1 MQLFRKHIIR
11 WVVSFVLVAGMA
23 AHLAIP
29 YSSKAQKAAFA
40 QWLDRNVVA
49 NGDEHESDIRTHI
62 RKLPSEHESFP
73 VFIEKASLLVV
84 NHINDFNLP
93 LEQKAGDTGTVG
105 VWLIGKWSQYQ
116 DESGSMDALLP
127 ETLKPALK
135 WLLHNNPFIGA
146 LSQAS
151 KLIPQPA
158 IAEKLSNVLFIT
170 QNQPIPFLS
179 GISINAP

>member
-1 MQLFRKHIIR
+1 MKWAISI
-11 WVVSFVLVAGMA
+11 VLVVGMA

-29 YSSKAQKAAFA
+29 YSSKAQKTAFA
-40 QWLDRNVVA
+40 QWLDRNVVD
-49 NGDEHESDIRTHI
+49 NGEERESTIRSHI
-62 RKLPSEHESFP
+62 RSLPSQHESFP
-73 VFIEKASLLVV
+73 VLLEKASLLVV

-93 LEQKAGDTGTVG
+93 LNQGTSDTGIVG
-105 VWLIGKWSQYQ
+105 VWLIGKWSQHQ

-135 WLLHNNPFIGA
+135 WLMHNNLFNGVLNPA
-146 LSQAS
+146 YRLLSQPVYTDR
-151 KLIPQPA
+151 L
-158 IAEKLSNVLFIT
+158 NDVLFII